1 MITDRT
7 IVSARAEQNGKHRRR
22 MVRGILTASMAA
34 ILTLPSLAA
43 WGMESPGRNLQSNVI
58 ETIALPPIPYSDSIP
73 WLNWNAGV
81 KVDNLLSPIPDP
93 SGIKPGMDERDKDK
107 PAVS

>member
-7 IVSARAEQNGKHRRR
+7 IVSARAEKQSAPRRR
-22 MVRGILTASMAA
+22 MVRGILTASMAG

-43 WGMESPGRNLQSNVI
+43 SGMESPRSKPKSHVLDA
-58 ETIALPPIPYSDSIP
+58 IALPPNPSLDSVP
-73 WLNWNAGV
+73 WLNWNTGV
-81 KVDNLLSPIPDP
+81 KVDTLLSPSLDP
-93 SGIKPGMDERDKDK
+93 SGIKLGPDERDKEK

>member
-1 MITDRT
+1 MIIDRT
-7 IVSARAEQNGKHRRR
+7 IVSARAEKQSAPRRR

-43 WGMESPGRNLQSNVI
+43 WGMESPGSNLKSNVS
-58 ETIALPPIPYSDSIP
+58 ETIALSPNRLLDSVP

-93 SGIKPGMDERDKDK
+93 SGIKLGPDQRDKEK

>member
-7 IVSARAEQNGKHRRR
+7 IVSARAEKQSTPRRR

-43 WGMESPGRNLQSNVI
+43 WGMESPGSNLKSNVF
-58 ETIALPPIPYSDSIP
+58 ETALPPNPLLDSVP

-93 SGIKPGMDERDKDK
+93 SGFKLGPDGRDKEK
-107 PAVS
+107 PAIS

>member
-7 IVSARAEQNGKHRRR
+7 IVSARTEQHSTPRRR
-22 MVRGILTASMAA
+22 TIRGILTASTAA

-43 WGMESPGRNLQSNVI
+43 WGIESPGSDLKSNVF

-73 WLNWNAGV
+73 WLNWNTGV

-93 SGIKPGMDERDKDK
+93 SGINLEPEERDKEK